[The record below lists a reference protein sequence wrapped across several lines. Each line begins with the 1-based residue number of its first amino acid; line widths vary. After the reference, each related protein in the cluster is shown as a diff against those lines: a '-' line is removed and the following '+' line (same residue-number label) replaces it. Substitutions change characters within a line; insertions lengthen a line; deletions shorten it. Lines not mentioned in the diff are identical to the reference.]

1 MRVQNVVFLLITES
15 ISSGMD
21 LQPLATAICEHA
33 ALSEQTTAWQK
44 PQEPPAPATSSGEC
58 WAHA

>member
-21 LQPLATAICEHA
+21 LQPLSAAIGEHA
-33 ALSEQTTAWQK
+33 APGGQTTAWQK
-44 PQEPPAPATSSGEC
+44 PQEPPAQATSSDEC